1 VSSDPDAKINKPNL
15 SDSSNS
21 DDGWAGANV
30 GNDVGGA
37 NEDRLSGTR

>member
-1 VSSDPDAKINKPNL
+1 L

-30 GNDVGGA
+30 GSDAGGD
-37 NEDRLSGTR
+37 NEKDDNEYQAVWDKMTMSSV